1 MQRGIAAI
9 SVGLAIFVLVV
20 AGRVAVGPGG
30 FAVLIGTGL
39 LVLAVPTSRYLSRR
53 ILLALVFL
61 FGLAPVLWWLPFPIT
76 TMGRGTALLASIAGA
91 LGAWVAYG
99 ANKRSRI
106 RQMVPEVRA
115 IDSLPVIAAV
125 LSAGSLINFFR
136 ARTSLDALTLLTM
149 NWDNASHF
157 DMYYM
162 LRTHGRIIGA
172 LGASPDGSAWQ
183 FHNYPQGYHAAV
195 TLLSELVKGPLAADL
210 EGELVSYTIISA
222 VVSTLVASLV
232 AAALCSIPMFRRR
245 FSMAAPVVIFVAAGW
260 IYGPGAAATMHGFQN
275 FYVAAAL
282 VAAFLVLMLLQ
293 VRIFSQP
300 VLMLASIAAAVGVV
314 HNWVLL
320 GTLLVGACLVIL
332 FPLTR
337 RRWIASGLQYVTAA
351 LIVFL
356 GILALIPA
364 IKQLSS
370 ISANDVLYA
379 VGGVPLPDFGVVSA
393 LLMAAL
399 ATSLM
404 IRSTAT
410 SRVSTLSVRQ
420 IARSAASIWTLVA
433 GLAVLVVM
441 AAAQISKSG
450 ALSYYS
456 IKLILALE
464 LIALVVLALCVV
476 AYFHSKPREQPK
488 QSWSRPVA
496 AVLLAAGA
504 TQCFG
509 LTFDARDV
517 GLTPSSTSAL
527 ELERERK
534 TLEGPVPAHVVAL
547 LNAVESNG
555 GAPAAYLTTY
565 GKDFDAILAF
575 QWYDALTGTYT
586 EKSSA
591 KLMPHLLP
599 LWSGVEGLP
608 SVVAALKLE
617 DPEIRIIVDPA
628 NQDLLGQLI
637 GDPSIR

>member
-1 MQRGIAAI
+1 MAAVI
-9 SVGLAIFVLVV
+9 VGLAIFVLVV
-20 AGRVAVGPGG
+20 AGRIVAGPGG
-30 FAVLIGTGL
+30 FAVLVSTGL

-53 ILLALVFL
+53 VLLALVFL
-61 FGLAPVLWWLPFPIT
+61 FGLAPLLWWLPFPIT
-76 TMGRGTALLASIAGA
+76 TMGRATALVASVAGA

-99 ANKRSRI
+99 ADKRSRL
-106 RQMVPEVRA
+106 RQMIPEIRA
-115 IDSLPVIAAV
+115 IDSLPVIV
-125 LSAGSLINFFR
+125 VILSAGSLVNFFR
-136 ARTSLDALTLLTM
+136 VRTSLDALTLLTM
-149 NWDNASHF
+149 SWDNASHF

-222 VVSTLVASLV
+222 VVSTLVASMV

-245 FSMAAPVVIFVAAGW
+245 FSIAAPVVIFVAAGW

-282 VAAFLVLMLLQ
+282 VAAFLVLMVLQ
-293 VRIFSQP
+293 VRVFSQP

-320 GTLLVGACLVIL
+320 GTLLVGASLIIL
-332 FPLTR
+332 FPMTR
-337 RRWIASGLQYVTAA
+337 RRWSASGFQYAAAA

-393 LLMAAL
+393 LIMAAL

-404 IRSTAT
+404 IRSSVT
-410 SRVSTLSVRQ
+410 SRFPMLPVRQ
-420 IARSAASIWTLVA
+420 IARSAAAIWTLVA
-433 GLAVLVVM
+433 GLTVIGVM
-441 AAAQISKSG
+441 AAAQILKSG
-450 ALSYYS
+450 TLSYYS

-464 LIALVVLALCVV
+464 LVALVVLALCVV
-476 AYFHSKPREQPK
+476 AYFHSKPREQLK

-496 AVLLAAGA
+496 VVLLAVGS

-565 GKDFDAILAF
+565 GRDFDAILAF

-608 SVVAALKLE
+608 SVVTALKRE
-617 DPEIRIIVDPA
+617 DPEIRIIVDPV
-628 NQDLLGQLI
+628 NQDLLGRVLS
-637 GDPSIR
+637 DPSIA